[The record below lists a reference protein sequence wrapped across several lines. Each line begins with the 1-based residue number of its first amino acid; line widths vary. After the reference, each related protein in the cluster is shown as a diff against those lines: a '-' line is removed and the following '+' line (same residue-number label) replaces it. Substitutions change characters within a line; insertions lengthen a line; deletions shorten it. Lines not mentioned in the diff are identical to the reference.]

1 MEKTPVNEE
10 IVFKKAKYYPILML
24 VVLAIMGTS
33 LLAYG
38 FQYFSE
44 NELSNSA
51 KVSFSFNFI
60 TFLLILAQ
68 VWYKE
73 VLVVKSGE
81 ISITSNVF
89 KKYKFLIED
98 VRYIDRHFDE
108 WTFYLKNDKKYV
120 VSQDQIQKK
129 DVDRF
134 RAFML
139 QFPKKHPK
147 ANV

>member
-1 MEKTPVNEE
+1 
-10 IVFKKAKYYPILML
+10 
-24 VVLAIMGTS
+24 
-33 LLAYG
+33 
-38 FQYFSE
+38 
-44 NELSNSA
+44 
-51 KVSFSFNFI
+51 
-60 TFLLILAQ
+60 
-68 VWYKE
+68 
-73 VLVVKSGE
+73 VVKSGE

-129 DVDRF
+129 DVARF